1 MKKNEE
7 KVGTVVALGSNGEGV
22 LKQDGTIV
30 FVPFTLVGEKI
41 KYKVLKTA
49 LRFITTNFFHF
60 KTKNF
65 VIVYPQMTQI

>member
-1 MKKNEE
+1 MEKNEE

-41 KYKVLKTA
+41 KYKVRNA
-49 LRFITTNFFHF
+49 
-60 KTKNF
+60 
-65 VIVYPQMTQI
+65 